1 MSQAFII
8 TCCLIVVVFGFRA
21 PPVLVPFVL
30 FSGAV
35 WLARSAARGERAN
48 LPHFDHGQVI
58 AWVARQRRPKLPNR
72 RETLILAIG
81 ALIGALLYFSRRLPL
96 PE

>member
-1 MSQAFII
+1 MGRAFII

-30 FSGAV
+30 FAGAV
-35 WLARSAARGERAN
+35 WLARYGTRRQRAN
-48 LPHFDHGQVI
+48 SPRLEHGQVI
-58 AWVARQRRPKLPNR
+58 AWIARQPRPKLPNR

-81 ALIGALLYFSRRLPL
+81 ALISVLLYFSGRLPL